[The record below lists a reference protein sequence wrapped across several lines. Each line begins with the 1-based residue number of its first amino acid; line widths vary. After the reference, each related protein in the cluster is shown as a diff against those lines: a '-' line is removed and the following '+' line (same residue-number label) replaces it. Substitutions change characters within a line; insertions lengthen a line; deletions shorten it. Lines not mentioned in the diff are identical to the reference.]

1 MRVRKRAKPHEQ
13 KHDRWLVSYA
23 DLVTVLFAFF
33 VVMYSISSVNDDKYK
48 TLLSSLEKSFS
59 SPAKTQTNMAQTES
73 TAQIES
79 TTQTRS
85 NPLPSKTEAEL
96 LLRTQT
102 AKHIAQDLA
111 PYIKKNLIEVTHYP
125 RRIEVEM
132 KSQLLFNSA
141 QATLTPPALP
151 VLKQLATLI
160 RTLSNKIQVEGYT
173 DNRPIHTPIF
183 PSNWELSAARAASVV
198 HQLMQHGIEPQRMA
212 AIGYG
217 QYHPI
222 AENDTPQGRLKNR
235 RVVLV
240 LLL

>member
-1 MRVRKRAKPHEQ
+1 MRVRKRVKPQEQ

-33 VVMYSISSVNDDKYK
+33 VVMYSISSVNEDKYK

-59 SPAKTQTNMAQTES
+59 SPAKTQTNTDKTQ
-73 TAQIES
+73 S
-79 TTQTRS
+79 TTLTRS
-85 NPLPSKTEAEL
+85 NPLPSKTQAEL
-96 LLRTQT
+96 LFRTQT
-102 AKHIAQDLA
+102 AKQIAQNLA

-132 KSQLLFNSA
+132 KSQLLFDSA
-141 QATLTPPALP
+141 QATLTRPALP
-151 VLKQLATLI
+151 ALKQLATLI
-160 RTLSNKIQVEGYT
+160 RTLPNKIHVEGYT

-198 HQLMQHGIEPQRMA
+198 HQLMQHGIAPQRMA

-217 QYHPI
+217 EYHPI